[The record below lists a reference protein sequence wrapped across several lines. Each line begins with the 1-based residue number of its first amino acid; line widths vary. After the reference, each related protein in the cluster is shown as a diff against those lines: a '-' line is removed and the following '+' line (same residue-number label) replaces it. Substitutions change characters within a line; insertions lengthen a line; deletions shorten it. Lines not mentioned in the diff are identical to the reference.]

1 MKFLIFVIALG
12 LSLPAFAQK
21 VELSDDPQ
29 AVEVS
34 DSPSY
39 SEQPTGKKAAQKF
52 FGNSKQSESSSSVS
66 SSSDHYLAVGLGAFV
81 NSTSH
86 KWSFDPEDPGEF
98 TANVTYRFGEWANSM
113 DLMFRL
119 EYQTFDVDANK
130 DPKKFSLMPVI
141 IFPDARS
148 AFPVYFGAG
157 AGIGIFMS
165 QPDDESNLSF
175 DYQLFIGGRMLN
187 IMDSFGLFLETG
199 IKNHVHLLSSG
210 QFDGVFVTFGS
221 VFTF

>member
-1 MKFLIFVIALG
+1 MML
-12 LSLPAFAQK
+12 
-21 VELSDDPQ
+21 
-29 AVEVS
+29 
-34 DSPSY
+34 
-39 SEQPTGKKAAQKF
+39 
-52 FGNSKQSESSSSVS
+52 
-66 SSSDHYLAVGLGAFV
+66 GLGAFV
-81 NSTSH
+81 NSKSH
-86 KWSFDPEDPGEF
+86 KWGPDSEDPGEF
-98 TANVTYRFGEWANSM
+98 TANVTYRFGEWVNSM
-113 DLMFRL
+113 DLLFRL
-119 EYQTFDVDANK
+119 EYQTFDVGIGK

-157 AGIGIFMS
+157 AGVGIFMS

-175 DYQLFIGGRMLN
+175 DYQLFLGGRLLN
-187 IMDSFGLFLETG
+187 VMDSLGFFVEAG